1 MTNEMTKRNALTKVT
16 KHPFEYHPCRYH
28 FSRGVGLVADSNLLD
43 CCSQAKLRESL
54 TESECRIRKLP
65 SQIPLG
71 FLAFLANE
79 TFERNSWT
87 SGEKNDFLGGLLSGL
102 VKKTKLVVT

>member
-65 SQIPLG
+65 SQIPFG

-87 SGEKNDFLGGLLSGL
+87 SGEKMIFLADC
-102 VKKTKLVVT
+102 